1 MSTPQTWHYGL
12 VSEWW
17 AQFNVDGLEIE
28 YYGRFV
34 AAGQPALD
42 AGCGTGRLLVPWLRA
57 GYDVDGADLSGDML
71 ARCRERARAEGFEP
85 LLLEQPLHE
94 LDPPRRYRTVVVCG
108 VFGLGSTREQDEE
121 ALWRLRGVLEPGG
134 TLLLDHGVPYGS
146 KGLWELWTSEGR
158 ATLPQ
163 PFPEH
168 GERKSATD
176 GTEYEL
182 RSRVVA
188 LDPLDESVL
197 MELRVDK
204 RCNGV
209 PVASDVHDLSMR
221 MYLGEELRLLL
232 GRAGFSHVEVRG
244 GFSEREPTPDTKTLV
259 YIATRGA

>member
-1 MSTPQTWHYGL
+1 VNTPQTWHYGL

-17 AQFNVDGLEIE
+17 THFNVDGPEIE

-57 GYDVDGADLSGDML
+57 GYDVDGADVSGDML

-85 LLLEQPLHE
+85 LLLEQPLHKLE
-94 LDPPRRYRTVVVCG
+94 PPRRYRTIVVCG

-121 ALWRLRGVLEPGG
+121 ALRRLHAVLEPGG
-134 TLLLDHGVPYGS
+134 VLLLDHEVPYAS

-158 ATLPQ
+158 GTLPRS
-163 PFPEH
+163 FPEN
-168 GERKSATD
+168 GERKSTAA

-182 RSRVVA
+182 RSRVLA
-188 LDPLDESVL
+188 LDPLDESVV

-204 RCNGV
+204 RRDGL
-209 PVASDVHDLSMR
+209 PVASDVHGLSMR
-221 MYLGEELRLLL
+221 MYFGEELRLLL
-232 GRAGFSHVEVRG
+232 GRAGFGHVEVRG
-244 GFSEREPTPDTKTLV
+244 GFSERPPTPDDRTLV
-259 YIATRGA
+259 FRATS